1 MSEERVYRALRVL
14 GLAFFVFI
22 TAFQLYTIVITS
34 LKPLRDVQAVWRWVP
49 SQVTLRPY
57 LEMWETVPLA
67 RYFLNSL
74 IISTCST
81 VIAVLIAILAAYA
94 ISRYRFRGRQP
105 FRFLILSTEMFP
117 GILFLLPL
125 FIIFVNIEQ
134 IIGIKLY
141 GSYTGLVI
149 TYLTFALPFS
159 IWMLVGFFDTIPRE
173 LEEAAMVDGAT
184 ALGALFRI
192 LIPLSTPGI
201 IAVGIFAFLTAW
213 GEVLFASVLTD
224 EGTRTLA
231 IGLQGYSTRSDVYW
245 NQLMAASI
253 VVSVPVVAAFLALQ
267 RYFVQGIAA
276 TGVKDERWPR

>member
-22 TAFQLYTIVITS
+22 TAFPLYTIVITS
-34 LKPLRDVQAVWRWVP
+34 LKPLRDVQAEWRWVP

-276 TGVKDERWPR
+276 TGVKG

>member
-22 TAFQLYTIVITS
+22 TAFPLYTIVITS

-49 SQVTLRPY
+49 SQVTLSPY

-276 TGVKDERWPR
+276 TGVKG

>member
-22 TAFQLYTIVITS
+22 TAFPLYTIVITS

-94 ISRYRFRGRQP
+94 ISRYRFRGREP

-141 GSYTGLVI
+141 GSYTGLII

-276 TGVKDERWPR
+276 TGVKG

>member
-22 TAFQLYTIVITS
+22 TAFPLYTIVITS

-94 ISRYRFRGRQP
+94 ISRYRFRGREP

-141 GSYTGLVI
+141 GSYSGLII

-276 TGVKDERWPR
+276 TGVKG

>member
-22 TAFQLYTIVITS
+22 TAFPLYTIVITS

-94 ISRYRFRGRQP
+94 ISRYRFRGREP

-141 GSYTGLVI
+141 GSYTGLII

-184 ALGALFRI
+184 AIGALFRI

-276 TGVKDERWPR
+276 TGVKG

>member
-14 GLAFFVFI
+14 GLAFFVFV
-22 TAFQLYTIVITS
+22 TAFPLYTIVITS

-49 SQVTLRPY
+49 SQVTLSPY
-57 LEMWETVPLA
+57 LEMWKTVPLA

-81 VIAVLIAILAAYA
+81 VIAVIIAILAAYA
-94 ISRYRFRGRQP
+94 ISRYRFRGRGP

-134 IIGIKLY
+134 ITGIKFY
-141 GSYTGLVI
+141 GSYTGLII

-276 TGVKDERWPR
+276 TGVKG

>member
-14 GLAFFVFI
+14 GLAFFVFF
-22 TAFQLYTIVITS
+22 TAFPLYTIVITS

-67 RYFLNSL
+67 RYFMNSL

-141 GSYTGLVI
+141 GSYAGLII

-159 IWMLVGFFDTIPRE
+159 IWMLVGFFDSIPRE

-276 TGVKDERWPR
+276 TGVKG

>member
-14 GLAFFVFI
+14 GLAFFVFF
-22 TAFQLYTIVITS
+22 TAFPLYTIVITS

-276 TGVKDERWPR
+276 TGVKG

>member
-14 GLAFFVFI
+14 GLAFFVFF
-22 TAFQLYTIVITS
+22 TAFPLYTIVITS

-67 RYFLNSL
+67 RYFMNSL

-125 FIIFVNIEQ
+125 FIIFVNMEQ

-141 GSYTGLVI
+141 GSYAGLII

-276 TGVKDERWPR
+276 TGVKG

>member
-1 MSEERVYRALRVL
+1 MSEERVYRGLRVL

-22 TAFQLYTIVITS
+22 TAFPLYTIVITS

-49 SQVTLRPY
+49 SRVTPRPY

-74 IISTCST
+74 IVSTCST
-81 VIAVLIAILAAYA
+81 VIAVLVAILAAYA
-94 ISRYRFRGRQP
+94 ISRYRFRGREP

-125 FIIFVNIEQ
+125 FVIFVNIEQ
-134 IIGIKLY
+134 ITGIKLY
-141 GSYTGLVI
+141 GSYTGLII

-159 IWMLVGFFDTIPRE
+159 IWMLVGFFDSIPRE

-276 TGVKDERWPR
+276 TGVKG

>member
-14 GLAFFVFI
+14 GLAFFAFI
-22 TAFQLYTIVITS
+22 TAFPLYTIVITS

-276 TGVKDERWPR
+276 TGVKG

>member
-22 TAFQLYTIVITS
+22 TAFPLYTIVITS
-34 LKPLRDVQAVWRWVP
+34 LKPLRDVQAVWRWIP
-49 SQVTLRPY
+49 SRVTLRPY

-67 RYFLNSL
+67 RYFMNSL

-276 TGVKDERWPR
+276 TGVKG

>member
-14 GLAFFVFI
+14 GLAFFVFF
-22 TAFQLYTIVITS
+22 TAFPLYTIVITS

-141 GSYTGLVI
+141 GSYTGLII

-276 TGVKDERWPR
+276 TGVKG

>member
-14 GLAFFVFI
+14 GLAFFVFF
-22 TAFQLYTIVITS
+22 TAFPLYTIVITS
-34 LKPLRDVQAVWRWVP
+34 LKPLRDVQAVWRWIP

-192 LIPLSTPGI
+192 LIPLSMPGI

-276 TGVKDERWPR
+276 TGVKG

>member
-14 GLAFFVFI
+14 GLAFFVFF
-22 TAFQLYTIVITS
+22 TAFPLYTIVITS

-67 RYFLNSL
+67 RYFMNSL

-141 GSYTGLVI
+141 GSYAGLII

-213 GEVLFASVLTD
+213 GEVLFASILTD

-276 TGVKDERWPR
+276 TGVKG

>member
-14 GLAFFVFI
+14 GLAFFVFF
-22 TAFQLYTIVITS
+22 TAFPLYTIVITS

-49 SQVTLRPY
+49 SRVTLRPY

-276 TGVKDERWPR
+276 TGVKG

>member
-22 TAFQLYTIVITS
+22 TAFPLYTIVITS

-49 SQVTLRPY
+49 SHVTLRPY
-57 LEMWETVPLA
+57 VEMWETVPLA

-74 IISTCST
+74 LVCTCST
-81 VIAVLIAILAAYA
+81 IIAVLLAILAAYA
-94 ISRYRFRGRQP
+94 ISRYRFRGREP

-125 FIIFVNIEQ
+125 FVIFVNIEQ
-134 IIGIKLY
+134 ITGIKLY
-141 GSYTGLVI
+141 GSYTGLII

-159 IWMLVGFFDTIPRE
+159 IWMLVGFFDSIPRE

-184 ALGALFRI
+184 AVGALFRI

-231 IGLQGYSTRSDVYW
+231 IGLQSYSTRSDVYW

-253 VVSVPVVAAFLALQ
+253 VVSVPVVAAFLVLQ

-276 TGVKDERWPR
+276 TGVKG

>member
-1 MSEERVYRALRVL
+1 MYRALRVL
-14 GLAFFVFI
+14 GLAFFVFF
-22 TAFQLYTIVITS
+22 TAFPLYTIVITS

-276 TGVKDERWPR
+276 TGVKG

>member
-14 GLAFFVFI
+14 GLAFFVFV
-22 TAFQLYTIVITS
+22 TAFPLYTIVITS

-49 SQVTLRPY
+49 SQVTLSPY

-94 ISRYRFRGRQP
+94 ISRYRFRGRGP
-105 FRFLILSTEMFP
+105 FP
-117 GILFLLPL
+117 LPHPFDGDVPRHSL
-125 FIIFVNIEQ
+125 PPPAFHHLREHRTDH
-134 IIGIKLY
+134 GIKFY
-141 GSYTGLVI
+141 GSYTGLII

-192 LIPLSTPGI
+192 LIPLSTPGT

-276 TGVKDERWPR
+276 TGVKG

>member
-1 MSEERVYRALRVL
+1 
-14 GLAFFVFI
+14 
-22 TAFQLYTIVITS
+22 
-34 LKPLRDVQAVWRWVP
+34 
-49 SQVTLRPY
+49 
-57 LEMWETVPLA
+57 MWETVPLA

-159 IWMLVGFFDTIPRE
+159 IWMLVGFFDSIPRE

-276 TGVKDERWPR
+276 TGVKG

>member
-14 GLAFFVFI
+14 GLAFFVFF
-22 TAFQLYTIVITS
+22 TAFPLYTIVITS

-67 RYFLNSL
+67 RYFMNSL

-276 TGVKDERWPR
+276 TGVKG

>member
-22 TAFQLYTIVITS
+22 TAFPLYTIVITS

-184 ALGALFRI
+184 AFGALFRI

-276 TGVKDERWPR
+276 TGVKG

>member
-1 MSEERVYRALRVL
+1 
-14 GLAFFVFI
+14 
-22 TAFQLYTIVITS
+22 

-276 TGVKDERWPR
+276 TGVKG

>member
-22 TAFQLYTIVITS
+22 TAFPLYTIVITS

-67 RYFLNSL
+67 RYFMNSL

-276 TGVKDERWPR
+276 TGVKG

>member
-22 TAFQLYTIVITS
+22 TAFPLYTIVITS

-49 SQVTLRPY
+49 SQVTLSPY

-74 IISTCST
+74 IVSTCST
-81 VIAVLIAILAAYA
+81 VIAVLLAILAAYA
-94 ISRYRFRGRQP
+94 ISRYRFRAREP

-125 FIIFVNIEQ
+125 FVIFVNIEQ
-134 IIGIKLY
+134 ITGIKLY
-141 GSYTGLVI
+141 GSYTGLII

-159 IWMLVGFFDTIPRE
+159 IWMLVGFFDSIPRE

-231 IGLQGYSTRSDVYW
+231 IGLQSYSTRSDVFW

-276 TGVKDERWPR
+276 TGVKG

>member
-14 GLAFFVFI
+14 GLAFFVFV
-22 TAFQLYTIVITS
+22 TAFPLYTIVITS

-276 TGVKDERWPR
+276 TGVKG

>member
-14 GLAFFVFI
+14 GLAFFAFI
-22 TAFQLYTIVITS
+22 TAFPLYTIVITS

-74 IISTCST
+74 IISSCST

-276 TGVKDERWPR
+276 TGVKG

>member
-14 GLAFFVFI
+14 GLAFFVFF
-22 TAFQLYTIVITS
+22 TAFPLYTIVITS

-67 RYFLNSL
+67 RYFMNSL

-134 IIGIKLY
+134 IVGIKFY
-141 GSYTGLVI
+141 GSYSGLII
-149 TYLTFALPFS
+149 TCLTFALPFS

-276 TGVKDERWPR
+276 TGVKG

>member
-14 GLAFFVFI
+14 GLAFFVFF
-22 TAFQLYTIVITS
+22 TAFPLYTIVITS

-57 LEMWETVPLA
+57 LEMWKTVPLA

-81 VIAVLIAILAAYA
+81 VIAVIIAILAAYA
-94 ISRYRFRGRQP
+94 ISRYRFRGREP

-276 TGVKDERWPR
+276 TGVKG

>member
-22 TAFQLYTIVITS
+22 TAFPLYTIVITS

-74 IISTCST
+74 IISSCST

-276 TGVKDERWPR
+276 TGVKG

>member
-14 GLAFFVFI
+14 GLAFFVFF
-22 TAFQLYTIVITS
+22 TAFPLYTIVVTS

-276 TGVKDERWPR
+276 TGVKG

>member
-14 GLAFFVFI
+14 GLAFFVFF
-22 TAFQLYTIVITS
+22 TAFPLYTIVITS

-49 SQVTLRPY
+49 SHVTLRPY
-57 LEMWETVPLA
+57 VEMWETVPLA

-74 IISTCST
+74 LVCTCST
-81 VIAVLIAILAAYA
+81 IIAVLLAILAAYA
-94 ISRYRFRGRQP
+94 ISRYRFRGREP

-125 FIIFVNIEQ
+125 FVIFVNIEQ
-134 IIGIKLY
+134 ITGIKLY
-141 GSYTGLVI
+141 GSYTGLII

-159 IWMLVGFFDTIPRE
+159 IWMLVGFFDSIPRE

-231 IGLQGYSTRSDVYW
+231 IGLQSYSTRSDVFW

-276 TGVKDERWPR
+276 TGVKG